1 MRSKIKKIVIT
12 VIVLCAIGIPAGKHW
27 YNNHAIQFKDEN
39 MKKIIA
45 SLCYKTYNE
54 DLEITPKDMKKI
66 VNLDIGYTGYY
77 DTLEDLK
84 WCTELKKL
92 YIDMGVYES
101 SEAAYQIAQGKV
113 PEEVTEEKV
122 KQYEKE
128 LGKVL
133 SKLEKLEVIKI
144 ASDEGCTWKSLNFLE
159 GCNQIEELWM
169 YEFAV
174 DDYSVLKQCKSIKK
188 IIIFNSSIENAE
200 DMIGLEHLEWIGL
213 VNTPLS
219 DNPEEIKKIKEAY
232 PNIKL
237 EY

>member
-1 MRSKIKKIVIT
+1 MRSKIKKIIIT

-39 MKKIIA
+39 MKKLIA
-45 SLCYKTYNE
+45 SLCYKPYSE
-54 DLEITPKDMKKI
+54 DLKITPKDMEKV
-66 VNLDIGYTGYY
+66 VNLDIGYAGYY

-84 WCTELKKL
+84 WCTNLKSLLINGKPGE
-92 YIDMGVYES
+92 YDYVYKVFK
-101 SEAAYQIAQGKV
+101 GKV
-113 PEEVTEEKV
+113 PEGVTEEKV
-122 KQYEKE
+122 NQFEKE
-128 LGKVL
+128 LGEILPKLTRLKKVRIV
-133 SKLEKLEVIKI
+133 SKY
-144 ASDEGCTWKSLNFLE
+144 GCHWNSLDFLE

-169 YEFAV
+169 DEFAV

-200 DMIGLEHLEWIGL
+200 DMMGLEHLEWIGL

-219 DNPEEIKKIKEAY
+219 DNPQEIKKIKEAY

>member
-1 MRSKIKKIVIT
+1 MWSKIKKIIIT

-39 MKKIIA
+39 MKRVIA
-45 SLCYKTYNE
+45 NLCYKPYSE
-54 DLEITPKDMKKI
+54 DLKITPEDVKEID
-66 VNLDIGYTGYY
+66 VLNIGYVGYY
-77 DTLEDLK
+77 DSLEDLK
-84 WCTELKKL
+84 WCTELEML
-92 YIDMGVYES
+92 DIDMGMYE
-101 SEAAYQIAQGKV
+101 AWDAVYQIAQGEV

-133 SKLEKLEVIKI
+133 PKLKNLKELYI
-144 ASDEGCTWKSLNFLE
+144 SSNGGCTWESLDFLE
-159 GCNQIEELWM
+159 GCNQIEEIFM
-169 YEFAV
+169 YDFKLT
-174 DDYSVLKQCKSIKK
+174 DYSMLKQCKSIKK